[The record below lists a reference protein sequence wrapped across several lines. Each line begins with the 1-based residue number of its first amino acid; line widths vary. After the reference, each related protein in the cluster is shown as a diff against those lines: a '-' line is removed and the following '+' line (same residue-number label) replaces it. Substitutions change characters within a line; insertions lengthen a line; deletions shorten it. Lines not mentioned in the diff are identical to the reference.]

1 MRTFAFPPL
10 ARPVNRLLSPLAWLF
25 TAMMLA
31 ASVSAQTI
39 TSAVPNLISYQGR
52 VSNSTGSLVGAGT
65 PVNRTVT
72 FRIWGH
78 QNNSTVNDLLYSE
91 QQTVTISEGEFSVL
105 IGQGT
110 AVTGTPLGYSETA
123 KGPSTVTLAS
133 TNVFGGA
140 LRYLGVTIDDGTTA
154 ADPEVSPRQQL
165 VTSAY
170 AMRAKFAESVGSNG
184 NSTLTVTDAGNVGIG
199 QSSPGFPLNFASTL
213 GDKISLFGVS
223 GNSYGFGIQSALLQ
237 IHSDTINADVAFG
250 YGSSASMTETMR
262 IKGTGNVGIG
272 TNNPSSKLDVNG
284 NLNVFDGGTKT
295 YPAGIASESS
305 SQAISF
311 GINDTRFGTQTL
323 NKAGGFLL
331 IDSRGT
337 TTSDPLFKFQTR
349 AAGAASAQTSM
360 VIAASGN
367 VGIGQSS
374 PGFPLNFAS
383 TLGDKISLFGVS
395 GNSYG
400 FGIQLGLLQIH
411 SDTINTD
418 VAFGYGSSASMTET
432 MRIKGTGNVGIGTS
446 TPSAKLHVVGNA
458 RIEGSVYGS
467 TALQSGGPVTT
478 HTQGAYLEWNKDGT
492 GYTSLLNQKG
502 SGAGGMSFGEVDTA
516 NTVTERMRIDSSGNV
531 GIGTSTPGA
540 KLHVAGGVKIDA
552 ANTIE
557 FGAGVSGKGVD
568 AGKIARIY
576 DRLGI
581 GTSSPRVPFEI
592 ASNVAFTSGPQRYF
606 KSDQSLTT
614 TSSTVSDNTSILAS
628 NWITSAQ
635 GFLAY
640 SDARIKTVVGRSL
653 GSRDLQ
659 TLLGIEVTDYR
670 HKDTVLYGDRIS
682 KKVVAQQLERIFPE
696 AVTRSTDVVT
706 DIFLVAPVNAGW
718 VELATDLKKGE
729 RVKVIS
735 ENDEKI
741 VTEVL
746 EVAPGRFRTERLPE
760 GNKVF
765 VYGREVDDFRSV
777 DYEAIAMLNV
787 SATQEIKREK
797 DAEIAALSKRVAELE
812 AKDRARDAK
821 FASIEK
827 LLNASQTVM
836 AAPAKTTAGNNG
848 QE

>member
-1 MRTFAFPPL
+1 MCTFAFPPL

-65 PVNRTVT
+65 PVNRTVI

-78 QNNSTVNDLLYSE
+78 QSNSTVGDLLYSE

-184 NSTLTVTDAGNVGIG
+184 NSTLTVTDAGNIGIG
-199 QSSPGFPLNFASTL
+199 QSSPGFPLTFASTT
-213 GDKISLFGVS
+213 GDKISLYGTS
-223 GNSYGFGIQSALLQ
+223 GNSYGFGIQNSLLQ
-237 IHSDTINADVAFG
+237 IHSDSSGADVAFG

-262 IKGTGNVGIG
+262 IKGNGNVGIG
-272 TNNPSSKLDVNG
+272 TNNPSAKLDVNG
-284 NLNVFDGGTKT
+284 ILNVFDGGTKT
-295 YPAGIASESS
+295 YPAGIASESN
-305 SQAISF
+305 SQTISF
-311 GINDTRFGTQTL
+311 GINDTRFGTQTTSQ
-323 NKAGGFLL
+323 AGGFLRL
-331 IDSRGT
+331 DSRGT
-337 TTSDPLFKFQTR
+337 ATGGQLFQFMTR
-349 AAGAASAQTSM
+349 AAGAASPSTSM
-360 VIAASGN
+360 VIDSSGN
-367 VGIGQSS
+367 VGVGLTS
-374 PGFPLNFAS
+374 P
-383 TLGDKISLFGVS
+383 TV
-395 GNSYG
+395 
-400 FGIQLGLLQIH
+400 
-411 SDTINTD
+411 
-418 VAFGYGSSASMTET
+418 
-432 MRIKGTGNVGIGTS
+432 
-446 TPSAKLHVVGNA
+446 KLHVNGAVA
-458 RIEGSVYGS
+458 TTSLISTGSVYGS
-467 TALQSGGPVTT
+467 TALQTGGSVTT
-478 HTQGAYLEWNKDGT
+478 HTQGAYLEWNKAVGS
-492 GYTSLLNQKG
+492 GMTSLLNQRG
-502 SGAGGMSFGEVDTA
+502 TGGGGLSFGEVDTA
-516 NTVTERMRIDSSGNV
+516 NTVTERMRIDSAGNV
-531 GIGTSTPGA
+531 GIGTSTPST
-540 KLHVAGGVKIDA
+540 KLHVLGGTRVEGNLSVSTATVDGS
-552 ANTIE
+552 NVIE
-557 FGAGVSGKGVD
+557 FGAGVSGKEFN
-568 AGKIARIY
+568 AGKIGYGSFDSNASLNIVGAGAGTNPRY
-576 DRLGI
+576 VRLWDRLGI
-581 GTSSPRVPFEI
+581 ATSAPRAPIDV
-592 ASNVAFTSGPQRYF
+592 STHVDVTTTSQRYF
-606 KSDQSLTT
+606 SSGAGLNT
-614 TSSTVSDNTSILAS
+614 TSSATDNTSIIATA
-628 NWITSAQ
+628 WISSGR
-635 GFLAY
+635 GFIAF
-640 SDARIKTVVGRSL
+640 SDARIKNVIGRSS

-670 HKDTVLYGDRIS
+670 YKDGALYGDRIS
-682 KKVVAQQLERIFPE
+682 KKVVAQQVERLFPE
-696 AVTRSTDVVT
+696 AVSRRTDVVP

-735 ENDEKI
+735 EKSEEI
-741 VTEVL
+741 VSEVL
-746 EVAPGRFRTERLPE
+746 EVAPGRFRPERLPE

-797 DAEIAALSKRVAELE
+797 DAEIAALRKRVAELE

-821 FASIEK
+821 LASIEK